1 MKSILVNSI
10 GKGKRIV
17 KEKLELKIYQV
28 EIICIQQQIVTRK
41 FLQKMTERIRAKE
54 RLN

>member
-10 GKGKRIV
+10 GKEKRIV
-17 KEKLELKIYQV
+17 KEKIYQV
-28 EIICIQQQIVTRK
+28 EIICIQQQIITRK
-41 FLQKMTERIRAKE
+41 FLQKMTEKIRAKE